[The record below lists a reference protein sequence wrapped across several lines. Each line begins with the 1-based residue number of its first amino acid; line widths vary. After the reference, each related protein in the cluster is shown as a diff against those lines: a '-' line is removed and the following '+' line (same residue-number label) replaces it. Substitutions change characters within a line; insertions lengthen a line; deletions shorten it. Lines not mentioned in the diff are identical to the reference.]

1 MEDKLV
7 TLAIHS
13 FEKAQILKTILE
25 NNDIEVYIHN
35 VNLIQP
41 VVSAG
46 VRVRIKESDLP
57 AALKIIENMKFSLE
71 EDETKEV
78 SNSKMVLVPIDFSE
92 YSLQACKFAFHY
104 AQFIKGEV
112 ILLHAYFSPFFSN
125 PLPVGD
131 LIGYS
136 ASEELAMKDVLSQV
150 NKDMGNFKNI
160 IQRMMEKGD
169 IPYVKFDTVIRE
181 GVPEEEIIRYS
192 REFAPA
198 LIIMGTRGKHQ
209 KDLDLIGSVTAEV
222 IDRTRVPLFAFP
234 DRTHLDKLEDIK
246 NIAFVTNFEQRDLVS
261 FEYIVKFLDV
271 KQLNVHFIYLSPSK
285 ENTWNEIKLAGIKE
299 YFTKQYANITI
310 TYKVV
315 KGENVLEKLDE
326 YIQIE
331 KIDAIALT
339 NKRRNVF
346 ARLFNPSM
354 ARRMLFHNDTP
365 LIIFP

>member
-25 NNDIEVYIHN
+25 NKDIEVYIHN

-57 AALKIIENMKFSLE
+57 AALKIIESMKFSLE
-71 EDETKEV
+71 DDETEEGAP
-78 SNSKMVLVPIDFSE
+78 STMVLVPIDFSE
-92 YSLQACKFAFHY
+92 YSLQACKFAFNY
-104 AQFIKGEV
+104 AQSIKGEV

-136 ASEELAMKDVLSQV
+136 TSEELAIKDVLTQV

-169 IPYVKFDTVIRE
+169 IPYVKFNTIIRE
-181 GVPEEEIIRYS
+181 GVPEEEIIRYA
-192 REFAPA
+192 REANPA

-209 KDLDLIGSVTAEV
+209 KDIDLIGSVTAEV

-234 DRTHLDKLEDIK
+234 DQTHLDKLEDIK
-246 NIAFVTNFEQRDLVS
+246 NIAFVTNFQQRDLVS
-261 FEYIVKFLDV
+261 FEFLVKFLAI
-271 KQLNVHFIYLSPSK
+271 KNLTVHFVYLSPSK
-285 ENTWNEIKLAGIKE
+285 DNTWDEIKLAGIKE
-299 YFTKQYANITI
+299 YFMKQYSNLSIN
-310 TYKVV
+310 YKVI

-326 YIQIE
+326 YIQKE
-331 KIDAIALT
+331 KIDAISLT

-346 ARLFNPSM
+346 SRLFNPSM